1 MQYSKLPIISH
12 GFIQIFKGF
21 LGRFI
26 RVGGGGELEAY
37 NQTKKS
43 VFKTR
48 YIAVLIKILFEFNYF
63 VKLQNILKSQIHF
76 NTSLKGAYNRVYF
89 FI

>member
-12 GFIQIFKGF
+12 GFIQIFKEF

-26 RVGGGGELEAY
+26 WVGGGGELEAY

-63 VKLQNILKSQIHF
+63 VKLQNILKS
-76 NTSLKGAYNRVYF
+76 
-89 FI
+89 